1 MAAALPFEVAAA
13 RDSPSLG
20 ASVPLRLPVAVLC
33 AACLAACAR
42 TAAPPPAPTTP
53 RNVRVVELEHGFVPV
68 RLELPAAPAG
78 PKPAVISLLGENE
91 TLLAAGMVVVTYRL
105 DWDRLKGLRPPPEP
119 APTNTVGAW
128 LLASPTPKTVGQ
140 GYFGLIAA
148 NADAVSTVIDY
159 LGTVPDVDPERIA
172 IGGTSTGGFIAL
184 EATAVDARIRAA
196 VIIAACGDFHR
207 FLHLSSLGMN
217 GAPLDLDP
225 TYDKRLRER
234 EPIRHP
240 ARLTHAAVLLVSGTE
255 DLAIPISCALET
267 ARTFASAYRRAG
279 VAERFRFVPVGG
291 AGHNDIGE
299 RTRGESLAWL
309 QRWLQSPSVGP

>member
-1 MAAALPFEVAAA
+1 
-13 RDSPSLG
+13 
-20 ASVPLRLPVAVLC
+20 VPLRLPVAVLC
-33 AACLAACAR
+33 AACLAACVR
-42 TAAPPPAPTTP
+42 TAARPPAPTTP
-53 RNVRVVELEHGFVPV
+53 KNVRVVELKNGFVPV

-91 TLLAAGMVVVTYRL
+91 TILAEGMVVVTYRL
-105 DWDRLKGLRPPPEP
+105 DWELLKGFRPPPES
-119 APTNTVGAW
+119 APKNTVGAW

-140 GYFGLIAA
+140 SYFGIIAA

-159 LGTVPDVDPERIA
+159 LATVPDVDPARIA

-184 EATAVDARIRAA
+184 EATAADARIRTA
-196 VIIAACGDFHR
+196 VILAACGDYHR
-207 FLHLSSLGMN
+207 FLHLSSLGMK
-217 GAPLDLDP
+217 GEPLDLDP
-225 TYDKRLRER
+225 AYDKRLRER

-255 DLAIPISCALET
+255 DLAIPISCARET

-279 VAERFRFVPVGG
+279 VPERFRFVPVEG

-309 QRWLQSPSVGP
+309 RRWLQSPSVGP

>member
-1 MAAALPFEVAAA
+1 
-13 RDSPSLG
+13 
-20 ASVPLRLPVAVLC
+20 VPLRLPVAVLC
-33 AACLAACAR
+33 AACLAACMR

-53 RNVRVVELEHGFVPV
+53 KDVRVVELENGFVPV

-91 TLLAAGMVVVTYRL
+91 TILAEGMVVVTYRL
-105 DWDRLKGLRPPPEP
+105 DWELLKGFRPPPEL
-119 APTNTVGAW
+119 APKNTVGAW

-140 GYFGLIAA
+140 SYFGIIAA

-159 LGTVPDVDPERIA
+159 LGTVPDVDPARIA

-184 EATAVDARIRAA
+184 EATAADARIRAA
-196 VIIAACGDFHR
+196 VILAACGDYHG
-207 FLHLSSLGMN
+207 FLHLSSLGMK
-217 GAPLDLDP
+217 GEPLDLDP

-234 EPIRHP
+234 EPVRRP

-255 DLAIPISCALET
+255 DLAIPISCARET

-279 VAERFRFVPVGG
+279 VPERFRFVPVEG
-291 AGHNDIGE
+291 AGHNDIWE